1 MSLDSHAPWLSI
13 IVPVLNEA
21 NGIQQFLARLQP
33 WREASCELVVVDGG
47 SVDQSAA
54 LAQDL
59 CDRVVKSSSGRAR
72 QMNAGARESLAP
84 LLLFL
89 HADTVL
95 PSTALNTLRELSESR
110 PRCWG
115 RFDVRLGG
123 PAPLLRVVER
133 MMNCRSRITGIATG
147 DQAIFVSR
155 ALFDDVGAYPDIEL
169 MEDVALSA
177 RLRRRVWP
185 DCLPLRVETSA
196 RRWEQNGIV
205 ATILTMWG
213 LRLAYALGVS
223 PRRLAAWYRQIR

>member
-1 MSLDSHAPWLSI
+1 MKGAFRQPQGNTRVEASLRIDGS
-13 IVPVLNEA
+13 
-21 NGIQQFLARLQP
+21 QQFLARLQP
-33 WREASCELVVVDGG
+33 WREARCELVVVDGG

-95 PSTALNTLRELSESR
+95 PSAALNTLRELSESR

-115 RFDVRLGG
+115 RFDVRLDGA
-123 PAPLLRVVER
+123 APLLRVVEWL
-133 MMNCRSRITGIATG
+133 MNFRSRLTGIATG

-155 ALFDDVGAYPDIEL
+155 ALFDEVGTYPDLEL
-169 MEDVALSA
+169 MEDIALSA

-185 DCLPLRVETSA
+185 ECLRLRVETSA

>member
-1 MSLDSHAPWLSI
+1 MSVDSHAPWLSI

-33 WREASCELVVVDGG
+33 WREARCELVVVDGG
-47 SVDQSAA
+47 SVDQSVA
-54 LAQDL
+54 LAEGL

-115 RFDVRLGG
+115 RFDVRLDGA
-123 PAPLLRVVER
+123 APLLRVVER
-133 MMNCRSRITGIATG
+133 LMNWRSRLTGIATG
-147 DQAIFVSR
+147 DQAIFISR
-155 ALFDDVGAYPDIEL
+155 ALFDEVGAYPDLDL
-169 MEDVALSA
+169 MEDIALSA

-185 DCLPLRVETSA
+185 DCLRLRVETSS

>member
-1 MSLDSHAPWLSI
+1 
-13 IVPVLNEA
+13 VLNEA

-33 WREASCELVVVDGG
+33 WREAGCELVVVDGG
-47 SVDQSAA
+47 SVDQSVA
-54 LAQDL
+54 LTQGL
-59 CDRVVKSSSGRAR
+59 CDRVVRSSSGRAR

-89 HADTVL
+89 HADTAL
-95 PSTALNTLRELSESR
+95 PSAALNTLRELSQGR
-110 PRCWG
+110 QRFWG

-133 MMNCRSRITGIATG
+133 MMNRRSRITGIATG

-169 MEDVALSA
+169 MEDIALSA

-205 ATILTMWG
+205 ATIFTMWG

-223 PRRLAAWYRQIR
+223 PRRLAVWYRQIR